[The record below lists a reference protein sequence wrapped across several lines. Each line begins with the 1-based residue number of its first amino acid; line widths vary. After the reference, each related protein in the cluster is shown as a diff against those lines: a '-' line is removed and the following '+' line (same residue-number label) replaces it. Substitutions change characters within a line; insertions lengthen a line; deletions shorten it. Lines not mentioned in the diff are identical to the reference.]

1 VVFVLFSFLA
11 WILLLPSFPPE
22 IASLEVEV
30 KSIAKDLFF
39 SRGFILFTSGHCRVS
54 TQGLAVVVVAIT
66 ANIAVSGRD

>member
-1 VVFVLFSFLA
+1 
-11 WILLLPSFPPE
+11 
-22 IASLEVEV
+22 VEV